1 MNNSLYATLDQAK
14 SYMSFASQ
22 NVGDDDKIFGFIRR
36 ASRSIDKYC
45 RRKFYPQRETRYYN
59 YRFGDVLKLDS
70 ELLQLDTLTTQNGG
84 ETIDLSAVILQT
96 GENYNYGPWDTIVL
110 RSDSGSQFN
119 YSGTDQ
125 KANAVVGFWGY
136 RENYGEEA
144 WVNTGTSL
152 AGSYA
157 ASGTS
162 LSLAGAGSAGVGASD
177 VNYDAPR
184 ISPGDLLMV
193 GGEMFNVVAG
203 SGPNQSIVIPH
214 SNGTSANNHASGT
227 AIYKYAPEPDINWT
241 TIRLTS
247 WLYGQGMSPYESKTA
262 FIQLGTITMPTNAIS
277 SDIKDR
283 LDRFRKTTLV
293 IYPDN

>member
-1 MNNSLYATLDQAK
+1 MKSVYATLDQAK

-22 NVGDDDKIFGFIRR
+22 NVGDDEKIWGFLNR
-36 ASRSIDKYC
+36 ASRSVDRYC
-45 RRKFYPQRETRYYN
+45 RRKFFPQRETRYYDYKN
-59 YRFGDVLKLDS
+59 GDVLKLDS

-84 ETIDLSAVILQT
+84 ETINLSATILQT

-125 KANAVVGFWGY
+125 KANAVTGFWNFHEDY
-136 RENYGEEA
+136 SNA

-184 ISPGDLLMV
+184 ISPGDLLWV
-193 GGEMFNVVAG
+193 EGEMFNVVAG
-203 SGPNQSIVIPH
+203 SGPNQSIVLPFQ
-214 SNGTSANNHASGT
+214 NGTSANNHASGT
-227 AIYKYAPEPDINWT
+227 AIYKFAPEPDINWT

-262 FIQLGTITMPTNAIS
+262 FITLGTITLPTNSIGG
-277 SDIKDR
+277 DVKDR
-283 LDRFRKTTLV
+283 LDRFRKVTLV
-293 IYPDN
+293 IYPD